1 MPAETEPVT
10 VRLEGPADGE
20 LLDAVH
26 ESVAQLWAAAPE
38 VPDTDRMLFEI
49 ALVEVVAN
57 VVQHAV
63 PSAEGVHVEVDLTA
77 GGGGVRAEVT
87 DDGAA
92 TPVDLDRAL
101 PSDTSTSGRGLAL
114 IQRTVD
120 RFTFERTGDRNVW
133 RLVRGYVPQ
142 A

>member
-1 MPAETEPVT
+1 MPADEPAA

-26 ESVAQLWAAAPE
+26 EGVAQLWASAPH

-63 PSAEGVHVEVDLTA
+63 PAADHVHVAVDLTA
-77 GGGGVRAEVT
+77 DDGAVHAEVI

-92 TPVDLDRAL
+92 TPVDLDRGL
-101 PSDTSTSGRGLAL
+101 PADTATSGRGLAL

-120 RFTFERTGDRNVW
+120 RFTFERTGDQNVW
-133 RLVRGYVPQ
+133 RLARGFTPEG
-142 A
+142 

>member
-1 MPAETEPVT
+1 MPADIEPVT

-26 ESVAQLWAAAPE
+26 ESVAQLWASAPE

-63 PSAEGVHVEVDLTA
+63 PAGESVHVEIDLSA
-77 GGGGVRAEVT
+77 GGGGVRADVT

-92 TPVDLDRAL
+92 TPVDLDRSL
-101 PSDTSTSGRGLAL
+101 PSDASTSGRGLAL

-133 RLVRGYVPQ
+133 RLVRGYTPEG
-142 A
+142 

>member
-1 MPAETEPVT
+1 VPAEPVA

-20 LLDAVH
+20 LLDAVQD
-26 ESVAQLWAAAPE
+26 SVARLWTAAPQ

-57 VVQHAV
+57 IVQHAV
-63 PSAEGVHVEVDLTA
+63 PTADSVHVTVDLTA
-77 GGGGVRAEVT
+77 DGAAVQAEVT

-101 PSDTSTSGRGLAL
+101 PSDTATSGRGLAL

-120 RFTFERTGDRNVW
+120 RFTFERTGHRNVW
-133 RLVRGYVPQ
+133 RLARGFTPEG
-142 A
+142 